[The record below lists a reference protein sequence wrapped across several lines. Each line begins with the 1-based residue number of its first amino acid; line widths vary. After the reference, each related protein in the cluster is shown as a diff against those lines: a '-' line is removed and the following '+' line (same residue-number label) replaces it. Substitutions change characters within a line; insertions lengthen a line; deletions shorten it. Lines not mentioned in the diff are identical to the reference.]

1 MIHSVRRQVG
11 RGNFLKGVPCP
22 TPGVRSSGIISLPF
36 AALTQAL
43 TFDSVRV
50 HTPSGEVIETPVED
64 AQEVPMPVT
73 QAAPMYSDLRTKQ
86 LPVRSLSVGDMLEYR
101 LSIKDT
107 NGDAPGAFWYAM
119 NFTSGVPVK
128 EERLEVHVPREL
140 SLLVKSKKV
149 QPAVSDEGGDR
160 VYRWQRRFP
169 WRRER
174 RPGWRSCNSAA

>member
-1 MIHSVRRQVG
+1 
-11 RGNFLKGVPCP
+11 
-22 TPGVRSSGIISLPF
+22 VRSSGIISLPF
-36 AALTQAL
+36 AALTQTL

-64 AQEVPMPVT
+64 AQEVPM
-73 QAAPMYSDLRTKQ
+73 YSDLRTKQ
-86 LPVRSLSVGDMLEYR
+86 LPVRSLSVGDTLEYR

-107 NGDAPGAFWYAM
+107 NDDAPGAFWYAM

-128 EERLEVHVPREL
+128 EETLEVRVPRDL

-149 QPAVSDEGGDR
+149 QPPVSDEGGDR
-160 VYRWQRRFP
+160 VYRWRRRFP

-174 RPGWRSCNSAA
+174 RLGWRSCNSAA